1 MIKRTAGADTNGSSK
16 PPSAAET
23 PAKATA
29 RPADA
34 RQARMAQSFS
44 QIVAV
49 LMRDPNF
56 KNLRLADLEWL
67 VIPAVL
73 SGQFELAHVRTRPGT
88 DKDKEKDKA
97 NQGGIFVPIAVA
109 LWAHVSPAVDKAL
122 SENLDKPLQL
132 RPNQWASGN
141 IAWLVAAAGDR
152 RAVPTFLKQLGEK
165 KFKGQ
170 PVKLRARGPDGSV
183 VVKTLAQYA

>member
-1 MIKRTAGADTNGSSK
+1 MSKTTAGASANGSSK
-16 PPSAAET
+16 MTSAPET
-23 PAKATA
+23 TPKTAAKT
-29 RPADA
+29 RPAES

-56 KNLRLADLEWL
+56 KNLKLADLEWL
-67 VIPAVL
+67 VIPAVM
-73 SGQFELAHVRTRPGT
+73 SGQFELAHARTQPGP
-88 DKDKEKDKA
+88 DKDKAKD
-97 NQGGIFVPIAVA
+97 GGIFVPVAVA
-109 LWAHVSPAVDKAL
+109 LWAHVSPAVDKTL

-132 RPNQWASGN
+132 RPNQWVSGD
-141 IAWLVAAAGDR
+141 IAWLVAAAGDQ

-165 KFKGQ
+165 KFKGK

-183 VVKTLAQYA
+183 VIKTLAQYA